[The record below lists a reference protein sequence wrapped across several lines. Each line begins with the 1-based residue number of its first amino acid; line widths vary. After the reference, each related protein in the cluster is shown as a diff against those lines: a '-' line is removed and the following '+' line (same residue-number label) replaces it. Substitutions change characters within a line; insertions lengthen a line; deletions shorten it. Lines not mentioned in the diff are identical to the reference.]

1 MHFLFLSDNVYF
13 GMSTNKSIIQAL
25 RSLTKEPDRTY
36 FDSEEEGRH
45 IYKYPAGELAT
56 DGFDLVWYSPEIWWA
71 KFRRPKFQLGPPP
84 GSLRWLAKGLDR
96 KVLVHLAALLR
107 RA

>member
-1 MHFLFLSDNVYF
+1 MKGKRYTEQQIL
-13 GMSTNKSIIQAL
+13 
-25 RSLTKEPDRTY
+25 
-36 FDSEEEGRH
+36 
-45 IYKYPAGELAT
+45 
-56 DGFDLVWYSPEIWWA
+56 EILG
-71 KFRRPKFQLGPPP
+71 QLGPPP